1 MSDPVVIVGAGLA
14 AGAAVQTLRQE
25 GEEGPIVM
33 LGAEPHPPYERP
45 PLSKEYLR
53 GEADAEA
60 LPLHP
65 GGSYEEWGVDVRTGV
80 RATALDARDR
90 TLELDDGS
98 SLRYRTLLLATGGRA
113 RVIGAEPSER
123 VCYLRTVEDADRL
136 RRHLGGGKHLLVVGA
151 GFIGCEVAASARA
164 LGTDV
169 TMIERGPAPLVRV
182 LGEGMGRVLAEIHR
196 DHGVDLRVDTG
207 MGEVRETDGGVVVET
222 DHGETLEGDAVV
234 IGAGIIPNTELA
246 EAGELEVENGIAV
259 DARCAASA
267 EDVFAA
273 GDVAS
278 HDHPVFGRIR
288 VEHFDNALKMG
299 THAARSML
307 GSEEPFDDPHWFWS
321 DQYDVNL
328 QMGGF
333 AATWDEIVV
342 RGSVEDRDFTAFYL
356 QEGAVRSVLSI
367 GRPRDVRRGMRV
379 ITAQARPDPDAL
391 RDDDVDVATLIPEG
405 G

>member
-1 MSDPVVIVGAGLA
+1 VSDPVVIVGAGLA

-25 GEEGPIVM
+25 GEDGSIVL
-33 LGAEPHPPYERP
+33 LGAEPHLPYERP

-53 GEADAEA
+53 GETDAEA

-65 GGSYEEWGVDVRTGV
+65 TGSYEEWGVDARTGV
-80 RATALDARDR
+80 RATALDIGDR
-90 TLELDDGS
+90 TVELEGGD
-98 SLRYRTLLLATGGRA
+98 SLRYRALLLVTGGRA

-136 RRHLGGGKHLLVVGA
+136 RSHLGGGKHLLVVGA

-164 LGTDV
+164 LGTEV
-169 TMIERGPAPLVRV
+169 TMIERGPAPLNRV

-196 DHGVDLRVDTG
+196 EHGVDLRLETG
-207 MGEVRETDGGVVVET
+207 MGEVRETDDGVVVET
-222 DHGETLEGDAVV
+222 DHGEALEGDAVV

-246 EAGELEVENGIAV
+246 EAAGLEVENGIAV
-259 DARCAASA
+259 DARCATIA
-267 EDVFAA
+267 DGVFAA

-278 HDHPVFGRIR
+278 HDHPIFGRIR

-299 THAARSML
+299 AHAARAML
-307 GSEEPFDDPHWFWS
+307 GSEDPFDDPHWFWS

-356 QEGAVRSVLSI
+356 QDGRVRSVLSI
-367 GRPRDVRRGMRV
+367 GRPRDVRRGMRLIKAGV
-379 ITAQARPDPDAL
+379 RPDVDAL
-391 RDDDVDVATLIPEG
+391 RDEDVDIASLLPG
-405 G
+405 

>member
-14 AGAAVQTLRQE
+14 AGAAVQALRQE
-25 GEEGPIVM
+25 GEDGPIVL
-33 LGAEPHPPYERP
+33 LGGEPHPPYERP

-60 LPLHP
+60 LPLHEP
-65 GGSYEEWGVDVRTGV
+65 GSYDEWEVEVRTGV
-80 RATALDARDR
+80 RAAGLDVTDR
-90 TLELDDGS
+90 AIELDDGS

-123 VCYLRTVEDADRL
+123 VCYLRTIEDADRL
-136 RRHLGGGKHLLVVGA
+136 RGHLGGGKRLLVVGA

-164 LGTDV
+164 LGTEV
-169 TMIERGPAPLVRV
+169 TMLERGPAPLVRV

-196 DHGVDLRVDTG
+196 EHGVDLRLETG
-207 MGEVRETDGGVVVET
+207 MGEVRETAGGVVVET
-222 DHGETLEGDAVV
+222 DGGETLEGDAVV

-246 EAGELEVENGIAV
+246 EAAGLEIENGIAV
-259 DARCAASA
+259 DARCATAA
-267 EDVFAA
+267 EGVFAA

-278 HDHPVFGRIR
+278 HDHPIFGRIR

-299 THAARSML
+299 AHAARAML

-342 RGSVEDRDFTAFYL
+342 RGSVGDRDFTAFYL
-356 QEGAVRSVLSI
+356 QDGRVRSVLSI

-379 ITAQARPDPDAL
+379 IKAQVRPDPALL
-391 RDDDVDVATLIPEG
+391 RDEDVDVASLLPE
-405 G
+405 